1 MALHIYDIKLHRKQ
15 ILKLCHRHGVSSV
28 RLFGSV
34 ARGDSRPGS
43 DLDLLVTV
51 GPEPGPWFPGGL
63 IADLEDLLGCRVDV
77 VTEAAL
83 DDQLRPRVLSEAV
96 PL

>member
-1 MALHIYDIKLHRKQ
+1 MDRHHIEQHRREILQ
-15 ILKLCHRHGVSSV
+15 ICRRHGVESV
-28 RLFGSV
+28 RVFGSV

-63 IADLEDLLGCRVDV
+63 VNV